1 MNLISIVTLLGGL
14 ALFLY
19 GVTLMGDGLGKVA
32 GDKLQLVLY
41 KLTSNPL
48 KGILLGAGI
57 TALIQSSTAASVM
70 VIGFVNAGLMVFKQA
85 VSVILGSIVG
95 TSVTGWIVSL
105 SSIGGGSGWTAYFS
119 TAFITG
125 IMAVIGIVLLKFS
138 SKPKR
143 NQIGTILLGFAV
155 LMFGMSTMSQAVTPL
170 KESED
175 FISMLTSFSNPALGI
190 LVGIVFTA
198 IIQSS
203 AAAVGILQALS
214 MTGALTFATAYPI
227 TLGIAVGGALP
238 VLISAIGANIN
249 ARRTALTHLV
259 IDILGAV
266 FCGIV
271 FYAVNAV
278 VHFGFMSAHLDPVT
292 VALLNTIFRI
302 VTVVV
307 LTPMI
312 GLLEKIVCTLIK
324 DEPVPETPGGLLE
337 ERFLEHPVLAIEQS
351 RIALNTMAERSRKDL
366 MLAFEMTHDYS
377 DAMYDKVRGIEK
389 EVDNY
394 EDNLSTYLV
403 KIATKELTSDQNEEV
418 YRFLHAITDLEEISD
433 YAMDIATRTREIHA
447 RGLSL
452 RSDVQEAMRVMEA
465 ALTEIVDT
473 AIKALIDHDME
484 AARRVEPL
492 EENIVVLCREMKQQ
506 YMDNVRNEDISVD
519 EGFVLHDLIDY
530 YERISMH
537 CSSIAV
543 ALIELDLEALGVR
556 NYTVSLRQRR
566 DAIFKDR
573 VEEYRNK
580 YNFDDIDDVEEHTL
594 NRQ

>member
-1 MNLISIVTLLGGL
+1 MNLINIVTLLGGL

-85 VSVILGSIVG
+85 VTVILGSIVG

-105 SSIGGGSGWTAYFS
+105 SSIGGGSGWTAYLS

-125 IMAVIGIVLLKFS
+125 IMAIIGIVLLKFS

-155 LMFGMSTMSQAVTPL
+155 LMFGMSTMSQAVAPL
-170 KESED
+170 RESET
-175 FISMLTSFSNPALGI
+175 FINMLVSFSNPLLGI

-203 AAAVGILQALS
+203 AAAIGILQALS

-227 TLGIAVGGALP
+227 MLGIAVGGALP
-238 VLISAIGANIN
+238 VLISAVGASIN

-266 FCGIV
+266 FCGVV
-271 FYAVNAV
+271 FYTANAFI
-278 VHFGFMSAHLDPVT
+278 HFGFLNAYLDPVA
-292 VALLNTIFRI
+292 VALVNTLFRI
-302 VTVVV
+302 VTVIV

-312 GLLEKIVCTLIK
+312 GLLEKIVCTIIK

-337 ERFLEHPVLAIEQS
+337 ERFLEHPALAIEQS
-351 RIALNTMAERSRKDL
+351 RLALNTMAERSRKDL

-403 KIATKELTSDQNEEV
+403 KIATRELTSDQNEEV

-433 YAMDIATRTREIHA
+433 YAMDIAKRTREIHA
-447 RGLSL
+447 RGLTL

-465 ALTEIVDT
+465 ALPEIVDT
-473 AIKALIDHDME
+473 AIKALIDHDMD

-492 EENIVVLCREMKQQ
+492 EENIVVLCREMKAQ
-506 YMDNVRNEDISVD
+506 YMDNVRNEEISVD

-530 YERISMH
+530 YERISVH

-580 YNFDDIDDVEEHTL
+580 YNFDDIDDIEEHTL
-594 NRQ
+594 NEQ

>member
-175 FISMLTSFSNPALGI
+175 FISMLTSFSNPVLGI

-366 MLAFEMTHDYS
+366 MLAFDMTHDYS

-433 YAMDIATRTREIHA
+433 YAMDIAKRTREIHA

>member
-175 FISMLTSFSNPALGI
+175 FISMLTSFSNPVLGI

-433 YAMDIATRTREIHA
+433 YAMDIAKRTREIHA

-452 RSDVQEAMRVMEA
+452 RSDVQESMRVMEA

-594 NRQ
+594 NKQ

>member
-175 FISMLTSFSNPALGI
+175 FISMLTSFSNPVLGI

>member
-1 MNLISIVTLLGGL
+1 MNLINIVTLLGGL

-175 FISMLTSFSNPALGI
+175 FISMLTSFSNPVLGI

-203 AAAVGILQALS
+203 AVAVGILQALS

-433 YAMDIATRTREIHA
+433 YAMDIAKRTREIHA

-473 AIKALIDHDME
+473 AIKALIGHDME

-543 ALIELDLEALGVR
+543 ALIELDLEELGVR

>member
-175 FISMLTSFSNPALGI
+175 FISMLTSFSNPVLGI

-278 VHFGFMSAHLDPVT
+278 VHFGFMSTHLDPVT

-366 MLAFEMTHDYS
+366 MLAFEMTHDYN

-433 YAMDIATRTREIHA
+433 YAMDIAKRTREIHA

-543 ALIELDLEALGVR
+543 ALIELDLEELGVR

-594 NRQ
+594 NKQ

>member
-175 FISMLTSFSNPALGI
+175 FISMLTSFSNPVLGI

-433 YAMDIATRTREIHA
+433 YAMDIAKRTREIHA

-452 RSDVQEAMRVMEA
+452 RSDVQESMRVMEA

-543 ALIELDLEALGVR
+543 ALIELDLEELGVR

-594 NRQ
+594 NKQ

>member
-1 MNLISIVTLLGGL
+1 MTVSDIIALFSGV
-14 ALFLY
+14 ALFLF
-19 GVTLMGDGLGKVA
+19 GMTLMGDGLKKVA
-32 GDKLQLVLY
+32 GNKLELILY
-41 KLTSNPL
+41 RLSGTFL
-48 KGILLGAGI
+48 KGLLLGTGV
-57 TALIQSSTAASVM
+57 TAVIQSSCATSVM
-70 VIGFVNAGLMVFKQA
+70 TVGFVNAGMMKVKRS
-85 VSVILGSIVG
+85 VSVILGAILG
-95 TSVTGWIVSL
+95 TSVTGWVICL
-105 SSIGGGSGWTAYFS
+105 SYIEGGGNLKTLLS
-119 TAFITG
+119 TATLTG
-125 IMAVIGIVLLKFS
+125 VIAVVGIILRMFTKDLTRRHIGD
-138 SKPKR
+138 
-143 NQIGTILLGFAV
+143 ILMGFAV

-175 FISMLTSFSNPALGI
+175 FISMLTSFSNPVLGI

-266 FCGIV
+266 FCGVV

-292 VALLNTIFRI
+292 VALLNTVFRI

-433 YAMDIATRTREIHA
+433 YAMDIAKRTREIHA

-594 NRQ
+594 NKQ

>member
-175 FISMLTSFSNPALGI
+175 FISMLTSFSNPVLGI

-433 YAMDIATRTREIHA
+433 YAMDIAKRTREIHA

-580 YNFDDIDDVEEHTL
+580 YNLDDIDDVEEHTL

>member
-1 MNLISIVTLLGGL
+1 MNLINIVTLLGGL

-433 YAMDIATRTREIHA
+433 YAMDIAKRTREIHA

-543 ALIELDLEALGVR
+543 ALIELDLEALGGR

-566 DAIFKDR
+566 DAIFKNR

-594 NRQ
+594 NKQ

>member
-125 IMAVIGIVLLKFS
+125 IMAIIGIVLLKFS

-175 FISMLTSFSNPALGI
+175 FISMLTSFSNPVLGI

-266 FCGIV
+266 FCGVV

-292 VALLNTIFRI
+292 VALLNTVFRI

-394 EDNLSTYLV
+394 EDKLSTYLV

-433 YAMDIATRTREIHA
+433 YAMDIAKRTREIHA

-594 NRQ
+594 NKQ

>member
-175 FISMLTSFSNPALGI
+175 FISMLTSFSNPVLGI

-433 YAMDIATRTREIHA
+433 YAMDIAKRTREIHA

>member
-175 FISMLTSFSNPALGI
+175 FISMLTSFSNPVLGI

-433 YAMDIATRTREIHA
+433 YAMDIAKRTREIHA

-465 ALTEIVDT
+465 ALIEIVDT

-543 ALIELDLEALGVR
+543 ALIELDLEELGVR

-594 NRQ
+594 NKQ

>member
-175 FISMLTSFSNPALGI
+175 FISMLTSFSNPVLGI

-433 YAMDIATRTREIHA
+433 YAMDIAKRTREIHA

-594 NRQ
+594 NKQ

>member
-175 FISMLTSFSNPALGI
+175 FISMLTSFSNPVLGI

-351 RIALNTMAERSRKDL
+351 RIALNTMAERSRNDL
-366 MLAFEMTHDYS
+366 MLAFEITHDYS

-433 YAMDIATRTREIHA
+433 YAMDIAKRTREIHA

>member
-70 VIGFVNAGLMVFKQA
+70 VIGFVNAGLMVFRQA

-105 SSIGGGSGWTAYFS
+105 SSIGGGSGWTAYLS

-125 IMAVIGIVLLKFS
+125 IMAIIGIVLLKFS

-143 NQIGTILLGFAV
+143 NQVGTILLGFAV
-155 LMFGMSTMSQAVTPL
+155 LMFGMSTMSQAVAPL
-170 KESED
+170 RESET
-175 FISMLTSFSNPALGI
+175 FIDMLTSFSNPVLGI

-203 AAAVGILQALS
+203 AAAIGILQALS

-238 VLISAIGANIN
+238 VLISAVGANIN

-266 FCGIV
+266 FCGTV

-278 VHFGFMSAHLDPVT
+278 VHFGFMAAHLDPVT
-292 VALLNTIFRI
+292 VALLNTVFRV
-302 VTVVV
+302 VTVIV

-312 GLLEKIVCTLIK
+312 GLLEKIVCAIIK

-351 RIALNTMAERSRKDL
+351 RLALNAMAERSRKDL
-366 MLAFEMTHDYS
+366 LLSFEMTHDYS
-377 DAMYDKVRGIEK
+377 DDMYAKVRGIEK

-394 EDNLSTYLV
+394 EDNLSTYLA

-433 YAMDIATRTREIHA
+433 YAMDIAKRIREIHA
-447 RGLSL
+447 RGLTL

-492 EENIVVLCREMKQQ
+492 EENIVVLCREMKSQ
-506 YMDNVRNEDISVD
+506 YMDNVRNEEISVD

-530 YERISMH
+530 YERISVH

-543 ALIELDLEALGVR
+543 ALIELDLEELGVR

-580 YNFDDIDDVEEHTL
+580 YNFDDIDDIEEKTL
-594 NRQ
+594 NGQ

>member
-175 FISMLTSFSNPALGI
+175 FISMLTSFSNPVLGI

-433 YAMDIATRTREIHA
+433 YAMDIAKRTREIHA

-543 ALIELDLEALGVR
+543 ALIELDHEALGVR

>member
-175 FISMLTSFSNPALGI
+175 FISMLTSFSNPVLGI

-292 VALLNTIFRI
+292 VALLNTVFRI

-433 YAMDIATRTREIHA
+433 YAMDIAKRTREIHA

-543 ALIELDLEALGVR
+543 ALIELDLEELGVR

-594 NRQ
+594 NKQ

>member
-175 FISMLTSFSNPALGI
+175 FISMLTSFSNPVLGI

-433 YAMDIATRTREIHA
+433 YAMDIAKRTREIHA

-452 RSDVQEAMRVMEA
+452 RSDVQESMRVMEA

-484 AARRVEPL
+484 AALRVEPL

-594 NRQ
+594 NKQ

>member
-175 FISMLTSFSNPALGI
+175 FISMLTSFSNPVLGI

-433 YAMDIATRTREIHA
+433 YAMDIAKRTREIHA

-543 ALIELDLEALGVR
+543 ALIELDHEALGVR

-594 NRQ
+594 NKQ

>member
-175 FISMLTSFSNPALGI
+175 FISMLTSFSNPVLGI

-292 VALLNTIFRI
+292 VALLNTVFRI

-433 YAMDIATRTREIHA
+433 YAMDIAKRTREIHA

-594 NRQ
+594 NKQ